1 MEKTNNEHLSRPN
14 YLEIIADSRRE
25 GLQLG
30 FDYREQIY
38 KKSVSNI
45 ILADEKR
52 NLIIQK
58 MDKMIC
64 FLIDSVK
71 NIKKTY
77 NYSISRNSRD
87 LN

>member
-45 ILADEKR
+45 ILADKKR

>member
-14 YLEIIADSRRE
+14 YIEIIADSRRE

>member
-14 YLEIIADSRRE
+14 YIEIIADSRRE

-38 KKSVSNI
+38 KKSVSNK